1 MHPEGLGPK
10 KEYIASAIVLLVR
23 ASYMP
28 TLVMW
33 KARKMLS
40 LAGSHVLNTT
50 VYYER
55 GEWILVESRPS
66 LLCAH
71 KTEGS
76 PRMRRMFSFTYRTQ

>member
-1 MHPEGLGPK
+1 MRPEGLGPK

-40 LAGSHVLNTT
+40 LAGEPCPKYT

-76 PRMRRMFSFTYRTQ
+76 PRMRRMFSFAYRTQ